1 MAGGAVA
8 IVGGRVVPIVG
19 DPIDGGTVLIQDGK
33 ISAVGAAV
41 AVPDGVPVVDAA
53 GSWVLPGF
61 IDGHAHVGAHEEA
74 EGWAGNDTNEMT
86 DPVMAHVRAI
96 DAINPADLGFRDAIT
111 GGVLAVNVNPGSG
124 NPIGG
129 QTVALKS
136 WGRCV
141 DEMVLRQPSGLK
153 SALGENPKR
162 TWGEQRK
169 TPATRL
175 GTAAVIRGAFVEAA
189 NYLARMEVERAKPEA
204 ERKHVNRDLKLEAL
218 ARVLRREI
226 PWRQHCHRADDI
238 ATAIRLAD
246 EFGYRLVIDHGTEA
260 HLLADIIAAKGIPV
274 IIGPLF
280 TSRSKVELRNRSLAS
295 PGRLAQ
301 AGVTIS
307 ITTDH
312 PVVPIHFLVHQ
323 ASFAVREGLPAR
335 TALEALTI
343 NPARIAG
350 IDDRLGSI
358 EAGKDGSVVIWSGDP
373 LDVNERVQR
382 AFVEGVEIYSYND
395 GAAVFAD
402 PNPMTAAG

>member
-1 MAGGAVA
+1 MARGAVA

-19 DPIDGGTVLIQDGK
+19 GPIEGGTVLVKDGK
-33 ISAVGAAV
+33 ITAVGESV
-41 AVPDGVPVVDAA
+41 AVPDGVEVVDAS

-61 IDGHAHVGAHEEA
+61 IDAHAHVGVHEEA
-74 EGWAGNDTNEMT
+74 QGWAGNDTNEMT
-86 DPVMAHVRAI
+86 DPVMAQVRAI

-136 WGRCV
+136 WGRSV

-162 TWGEQRK
+162 VWGEQRK

-175 GTAAVIRGAFVEAA
+175 GTAAVIRGAFVDAA
-189 NYLARMEVERAKPEA
+189 NYLARIELEASKPLA
-204 ERKHVNRDLKLEAL
+204 DRKHVDRDLKLEAL
-218 ARVLRREI
+218 GRVLNREI

-238 ATAIRLAD
+238 ATAMRIAG
-246 EFGYRLVIDHGTEA
+246 EFGYQLVIDHGTEA
-260 HLLADIIAAKGIPV
+260 NLLADVIAAKGIPV

-280 TSRSKVELRNRSLAS
+280 TSRSKIELRNGSLAN

-301 AGVTIS
+301 AGVTIA

-323 ASFAVREGLPAR
+323 AAFAVREGLAAE

-358 EAGKDGSVVIWSGDP
+358 EVGKDADLVVWSGDP
-373 LDVNERVQR
+373 LNVLSRAQR
-382 AFVEGVEIYSYND
+382 AFVDGNQIYSYND
-395 GAAVFAD
+395 GSRSFAD
-402 PNPMTAAG
+402 ANPMTPAD